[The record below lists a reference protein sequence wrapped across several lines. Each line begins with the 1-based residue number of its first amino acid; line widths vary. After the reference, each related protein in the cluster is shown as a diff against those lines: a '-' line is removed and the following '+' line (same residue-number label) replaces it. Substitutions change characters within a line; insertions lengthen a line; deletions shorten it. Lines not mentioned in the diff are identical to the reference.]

1 MKLINDT
8 IAGMSYLRVQA
19 DADVHRTEVLE
30 EESVIIDYDRDGRI
44 VGIELFGTVQ
54 VESA

>member
-1 MKLINDT
+1 MKLVNDT
-8 IAGMSYLRVQA
+8 TAGMSYLRVQA
-19 DADVHRTEVLE
+19 DAAVQRTEVLE

-44 VGIELFGTVQ
+44 VGIEFFDTVQ